1 MKRQAG
7 LASDYVPIACAEHE
21 RLEFAV
27 LRRQRLRLE
36 YRDEGGLT
44 ISRIVLPTDVATR
57 DGAEWL
63 SYREMEEA
71 RRDPAGPDRFRQA
84 GRLTGSRK
92 PGAKKNARSAEW
104 PRGRR
109 RERGRYQAGIR
120 RRP

>member
-36 YRDEGGLT
+36 YRDESGLT
-44 ISRIVLPTDVATR
+44 ISRVVLPTDVATR

-63 SYREMEEA
+63 SYREMEGGEGVIRLDRIVSA
-71 RRDPAGPDRFRQA
+71 KPAV
-84 GRLTGSRK
+84 
-92 PGAKKNARSAEW
+92 
-104 PRGRR
+104 
-109 RERGRYQAGIR
+109 
-120 RRP
+120 